1 MAVKSMAT
9 MAIRIAVTTWPRPR
23 SLNAPNADIGATGCS
38 TIIPYKIKSHSVS
51 ARRNLGAAAVTV
63 VASVP
68 KHLSLQDTLQ
78 DKSYASI
85 ESFQARSFCGN
96 PLPQASPNFG
106 PRNPFCSSVPY
117 SFLAMLRFAQLFESI
132 AATTKKNEKVSL
144 VADYLRA
151 TSVDE
156 SALAALYLC
165 GRVFPR
171 REERVLSIGFSI
183 LLRAVANLAEKNPTE
198 IAPILRRHGDLG
210 AGAEEILRHHS
221 VRASLSLQQIAEVYA
236 SLAQQRGPAAKQAL
250 LEHTLQR
257 LSALEAK
264 YFIKIA
270 TSELRIGLKES
281 LVEEAIAKA
290 FDRTLPAVQRANML
304 LGDVTDVLRLAVANQ
319 LSSVSLQL
327 FRPISVML
335 ASPAETPDLVAAF
348 PNGAL
353 VEDKFDGIR
362 AQVHKRG
369 SQVEIYSRTLDRIT
383 EFPELLEPIRG
394 ITGDFILDGEII
406 GWRDGRAIPFTELQQ
421 RLGRKQ
427 IDLFT
432 SSQVPVSFVAF
443 DLLLLDGRT
452 LLDTPLAERR
462 LLLER
467 ILAEAEQPG
476 LQFTRASLCRTADE
490 IEDRFLLALNTGN
503 EGLLAK
509 APESPYVPG
518 RRGQFWMKLKRPL
531 ATLDV
536 VVTVAEYG
544 HGKRRGLL
552 SDYTFAVRDDA
563 RLVNIGK
570 AYSGLTDVEIREL
583 TQYFLDHTTEDR
595 GFQRD
600 VEPSIVLEVAFNNV
614 QRSDRHGSGF
624 ALRFPRILR
633 LRPDKPVDEIDTLYR
648 VREIFDSQHA
658 KRNE

>member
-1 MAVKSMAT
+1 M
-9 MAIRIAVTTWPRPR
+9 
-23 SLNAPNADIGATGCS
+23 L
-38 TIIPYKIKSHSVS
+38 
-51 ARRNLGAAAVTV
+51 
-63 VASVP
+63 
-68 KHLSLQDTLQ
+68 
-78 DKSYASI
+78 
-85 ESFQARSFCGN
+85 
-96 PLPQASPNFG
+96 PL
-106 PRNPFCSSVPY
+106 
-117 SFLAMLRFAQLFESI
+117 AQLCESI
-132 AATTKKNEKVSL
+132 AATTKKSEKVAL
-144 VADYLRA
+144 VADYLR
-151 TSVDE
+151 TTPVGE

-171 REERVLSIGFSI
+171 NEERVLSIGFS
-183 LLRAVANLAEKNPTE
+183 LLLSAVAKIAHKNPAE
-198 IAPILRRHGDLG
+198 LSPILRHHGDLG
-210 AGAEEILRHHS
+210 AGAEEILRHHPIRS
-221 VRASLSLQQIAEVYA
+221 SLTLPQIAEVFA
-236 SLAQQRGPAAKQAL
+236 SLAQQRGAAPKQAL

-257 LSALEAK
+257 LSAREAK

-270 TSELRIGLKES
+270 TGELRIGLKES

-290 FDRTLPAVQRANML
+290 FEQTPAAVQRANML
-304 LGDVTDVLRLAVANQ
+304 LGDISEVLRLAVAGQ
-319 LSSVSLQL
+319 LSSVQL
-327 FRPISVML
+327 EFFRPISAML
-335 ASPAETPDLVAAF
+335 ASPAETAADLVAAF

-353 VEDKFDGIR
+353 IEDKFDGIR

-369 SQVEIYSRTLDRIT
+369 SQVEIYSRTLDRVT
-383 EFPELLEPIRG
+383 EFPELLEPLRN

-432 SSQVPVSFVAF
+432 SSRVPVSFVAF
-443 DLLLLDGRT
+443 DLLLLDTRP

-467 ILAEAEQPG
+467 LLSSSEQPA
-476 LQFTRASLCRTADE
+476 LQFTRAELCRSVEE
-490 IEDRFLLALNTGN
+490 IENRFLLALDTGN

-536 VVTVAEYG
+536 VVTIAEYG

-570 AYSGLTDVEIREL
+570 AYSGLTDVEIKEL
-583 TQYFLDHTTEDR
+583 TQYFLEHTTQDR

-600 VEPSIVLEVAFNNV
+600 VEPTIVLEVAFNNI
-614 QRSDRHGSGF
+614 QRSDRHDSGF
-624 ALRFPRILR
+624 ALRFPRIVR
-633 LRPDKPVDEIDTLYR
+633 LRPDKPVSEIDTLAR
-648 VREIFDSQHA
+648 VRELFEAQHA
-658 KRNE
+658 RKS

>member
-1 MAVKSMAT
+1 
-9 MAIRIAVTTWPRPR
+9 
-23 SLNAPNADIGATGCS
+23 
-38 TIIPYKIKSHSVS
+38 
-51 ARRNLGAAAVTV
+51 
-63 VASVP
+63 
-68 KHLSLQDTLQ
+68 
-78 DKSYASI
+78 
-85 ESFQARSFCGN
+85 
-96 PLPQASPNFG
+96 
-106 PRNPFCSSVPY
+106 
-117 SFLAMLRFAQLFESI
+117 MLRFAQLCESI
-132 AATTKKNEKVSL
+132 AATAKKTEKVAL
-144 VADYLRA
+144 VADYLR
-151 TSVDE
+151 
-156 SALAALYLC
+156 SAPVEEAALGSLYLC

-183 LLRAVANLAEKNPTE
+183 LLRAVASVAKKNPTE
-198 IAPILRRHGDLG
+198 LAPVLRHHGDLG
-210 AGAEEILRHHS
+210 AGAEEILSNRS
-221 VRASLSLQQIAEVYA
+221 VRSSLSLPQVAEVYA
-236 SLAQQRGPAAKQAL
+236 SLAQQRRAAAKQAL

-257 LSALEAK
+257 LSAVEAK

-281 LVEEAIAKA
+281 LVEEGIAKA
-290 FDRTLPAVQRANML
+290 FEQTLASVQRANML
-304 LGDVTDVLRLAVANQ
+304 LGDITEVFRLAIANQ

-335 ASPAETPDLVAAF
+335 ASPAETPADLVATF

-362 AQVHKRG
+362 AQAHKRD
-369 SQVEIYSRTLDRIT
+369 SQVEIYSRTLDRVT

-467 ILAEAEQPG
+467 LLAKAEQPA
-476 LQFTRASLCRTADE
+476 LQFTRAELCRTVDE
-490 IEDRFLLALNTGN
+490 IENRFLLALNTGN

-536 VVTVAEYG
+536 VVTIAEYG

-552 SDYTFAVRDDA
+552 SDYTFAVRDDG

-600 VEPSIVLEVAFNNV
+600 VEPTIVLEVAFNNV
-614 QRSDRHGSGF
+614 QRSARHDSGF
-624 ALRFPRILR
+624 ALRFPRIVR
-633 LRPDKPVDEIDTLYR
+633 LRPDKPVSDIDTLAR
-648 VREIFDSQHA
+648 VRQIFDSQHG

>member
-1 MAVKSMAT
+1 
-9 MAIRIAVTTWPRPR
+9 
-23 SLNAPNADIGATGCS
+23 
-38 TIIPYKIKSHSVS
+38 
-51 ARRNLGAAAVTV
+51 
-63 VASVP
+63 
-68 KHLSLQDTLQ
+68 
-78 DKSYASI
+78 
-85 ESFQARSFCGN
+85 
-96 PLPQASPNFG
+96 
-106 PRNPFCSSVPY
+106 
-117 SFLAMLRFAQLFESI
+117 MLRFAHLCESI
-132 AATTKKNEKVSL
+132 AATSKKNEKVSL
-144 VADYLRA
+144 VADYLR
-151 TSVDE
+151 TTRVDE

-171 REERVLSIGFSI
+171 REERVLSIGSSI
-183 LLRAVANLAEKNPTE
+183 LLRAVAKIAKKNPAE
-198 IAPILRRHGDLG
+198 LAPTLRHHGDLG
-210 AGAEEILRHHS
+210 AGAEEILRHHA
-221 VRASLSLQQIAEVYA
+221 VRSSFSLPQMAEVFA

-257 LSALEAK
+257 LSALETK

-270 TSELRIGLKES
+270 TGELRIGLKES

-290 FDRTLPAVQRANML
+290 FDQPLSSVQRANML
-304 LGDVTDVLRLAVANQ
+304 LGDIAEVLRLAVTDQ
-319 LSSVSLQL
+319 LSSVSLQI

-335 ASPAETPDLVAAF
+335 ASPAETPADLVAAF

-362 AQVHKRG
+362 AQVHKQD
-369 SQVEIYSRTLDRIT
+369 SQVEIYSRTLDRVT
-383 EFPELLEPIRG
+383 EFPELLEPIRS
-394 ITGDFILDGEII
+394 ITGDFIIDGEII

-443 DLLLLDGRT
+443 DLLLLDGRP

-467 ILAEAEQPG
+467 LLANAEQPA
-476 LQFTRASLCRTADE
+476 LQFTRAALCRTVEE
-490 IEDRFLLALNTGN
+490 IENRFLLALDGGN

-536 VVTVAEYG
+536 VVTIAEYG

-563 RLVNIGK
+563 GLVNIGK

-583 TQYFLDHTTEDR
+583 TQYFLEHTTEDR

-600 VEPSIVLEVAFNNV
+600 VEPTVVLEVAFNNI
-614 QRSDRHGSGF
+614 QRSNRHESGF
-624 ALRFPRILR
+624 ALRFPRIVR
-633 LRPDKPVDEIDTLYR
+633 LRPDKPAAEIDTLAH
-648 VREIFDSQHA
+648 VREIFNSQHVR
-658 KRNE
+658 KN

>member
-1 MAVKSMAT
+1 
-9 MAIRIAVTTWPRPR
+9 
-23 SLNAPNADIGATGCS
+23 
-38 TIIPYKIKSHSVS
+38 
-51 ARRNLGAAAVTV
+51 
-63 VASVP
+63 
-68 KHLSLQDTLQ
+68 
-78 DKSYASI
+78 
-85 ESFQARSFCGN
+85 
-96 PLPQASPNFG
+96 
-106 PRNPFCSSVPY
+106 
-117 SFLAMLRFAQLFESI
+117 MLRFAQLCESI
-132 AATTKKNEKVSL
+132 AATTKKTEKVRL

-151 TSVDE
+151 APVEEAS
-156 SALAALYLC
+156 LGALYLC
-165 GRVFPR
+165 GRAFPR

-183 LLRAVANLAEKNPTE
+183 LLRAIEKIARRNPAEL
-198 IAPILRRHGDLG
+198 APILRHHGDLG
-210 AGAEEILRHHS
+210 AGAEEILRDHPVTS
-221 VRASLSLQQIAEVYA
+221 SLTLAQIAEVYA
-236 SLAQQRGPAAKQAL
+236 SLALQRGPAAKQAL

-257 LSALEAK
+257 LTALEAK

-290 FDRTLPAVQRANML
+290 FEQALPAVQRANML
-304 LGDVTDVLRLAVANQ
+304 LGDITDVLRLAVANQ

-335 ASPAETPDLVAAF
+335 ASPAETPADLVAAL

-362 AQVHKRG
+362 AQVHKRDAV
-369 SQVEIYSRTLDRIT
+369 VEIYSRTLDRVT
-383 EFPELLEPIRG
+383 EFPELLEPIRS
-394 ITGDFILDGEII
+394 IPGDFILDGEII

-432 SSQVPVSFVAF
+432 TTQVPVSFVAF
-443 DLLLLDGRT
+443 DILFLDDRT
-452 LLDTPLAERR
+452 LLDLPLAERR

-467 ILAEAEQPG
+467 LLAKAEQPA
-476 LQFTRASLCRTADE
+476 LQFTRAELCRTVDE
-490 IEDRFLLALNTGN
+490 IEDRFLLALETGN
-503 EGLLAK
+503 EGLIAK
-509 APESPYVPG
+509 VPESPYVPG

-536 VVTVAEYG
+536 VVTIAEYG

-552 SDYTFAVRDDA
+552 SDYTFAVRDDG

-570 AYSGLTDVEIREL
+570 AYSGLTDVEIKEL
-583 TQYFLDHTTEDR
+583 TQYFLEHTTQDR

-600 VEPSIVLEVAFNNV
+600 VEPTVVLEVAFNNI
-614 QRSDRHGSGF
+614 QRSDRHDSGF
-624 ALRFPRILR
+624 ALRFPRIVR
-633 LRPDKPVDEIDTLYR
+633 LRPDKPVAEIDTLAR

-658 KRNE
+658 KKVSPL

>member
-1 MAVKSMAT
+1 
-9 MAIRIAVTTWPRPR
+9 
-23 SLNAPNADIGATGCS
+23 
-38 TIIPYKIKSHSVS
+38 
-51 ARRNLGAAAVTV
+51 
-63 VASVP
+63 
-68 KHLSLQDTLQ
+68 
-78 DKSYASI
+78 
-85 ESFQARSFCGN
+85 
-96 PLPQASPNFG
+96 
-106 PRNPFCSSVPY
+106 
-117 SFLAMLRFAQLFESI
+117 MLRFAHLCESI
-132 AATTKKNEKVSL
+132 AATTKKTEKVAR
-144 VADYLRA
+144 VADYLRG
-151 TSVDE
+151 TPVEE

-183 LLRAVANLAEKNPTE
+183 LLRAVAKIAKKDSTE
-198 IAPILRRHGDLG
+198 LAPILRHHGDLG
-210 AGAEEILRHHS
+210 AGAEDILRDHP
-221 VRASLSLQQIAEVYA
+221 VRSSLSLPQIAEVYA

-257 LSALEAK
+257 LSAMEAK

-270 TSELRIGLKES
+270 TGELRIGLKES
-281 LVEEAIAKA
+281 LVEGAIAKA
-290 FDRTLPAVQRANML
+290 FDQTLPAVQRANML
-304 LGDVTDVLRLAVANQ
+304 IGDITDVLRLAVANQ
-319 LSSVSLQL
+319 LSSVNLQL

-335 ASPAETPDLVAAF
+335 ASPAETPADLVAAF
-348 PNGAL
+348 PSGAL
-353 VEDKFDGIR
+353 IEDKFDGIR

-369 SQVEIYSRTLDRIT
+369 SQVEIYSRTLDRVT
-383 EFPELLEPIRG
+383 EFPELVDPVRG

-406 GWRDGRAIPFTELQQ
+406 GWRDARAIPFTELQQ

-432 SSQVPVSFVAF
+432 STQVPVSFVAF

-452 LLDTPLAERR
+452 LLDAPLAERR
-462 LLLER
+462 LLIER
-467 ILAEAEQPG
+467 LLAKAAQPA
-476 LQFTRASLCRTADE
+476 LQFTRAELCRTVDE
-490 IEDRFLLALNTGN
+490 IENRFLLALNTGN

-509 APESPYVPG
+509 APDSPYVPG

-552 SDYTFAVRDDA
+552 SDYTFAVRDDS

-600 VEPSIVLEVAFNNV
+600 VEPSIVLEVAFNNI
-614 QRSDRHGSGF
+614 QRSDRHDSGF

-633 LRPDKPVDEIDTLYR
+633 LRPDKPVAEIDTLSR
-648 VREIFDSQHA
+648 VREIFDSQHTR
-658 KRNE
+658 KN

>member
-1 MAVKSMAT
+1 
-9 MAIRIAVTTWPRPR
+9 
-23 SLNAPNADIGATGCS
+23 
-38 TIIPYKIKSHSVS
+38 
-51 ARRNLGAAAVTV
+51 
-63 VASVP
+63 
-68 KHLSLQDTLQ
+68 
-78 DKSYASI
+78 
-85 ESFQARSFCGN
+85 
-96 PLPQASPNFG
+96 
-106 PRNPFCSSVPY
+106 
-117 SFLAMLRFAQLFESI
+117 MLRFAQLCESI
-132 AATTKKNEKVSL
+132 AATTKKTEKVRL
-144 VADYLRA
+144 VADYLRVA
-151 TSVDE
+151 PVEEAS
-156 SALAALYLC
+156 LAALYLC

-171 REERVLSIGFSI
+171 REEHVLSIGFSI
-183 LLRAVANLAEKNPTE
+183 LLRAIAKIARRNPAEL
-198 IAPILRRHGDLG
+198 APILRHHGDLG
-210 AGAEEILRHHS
+210 AGAEEILRGRPVTS
-221 VRASLSLQQIAEVYA
+221 SLTLPQIAEVYA

-257 LSALEAK
+257 LPALEAK
-264 YFIKIA
+264 YFIKIV

-290 FDRTLPAVQRANML
+290 FDQTLAAVQRANML
-304 LGDVTDVLRLAVANQ
+304 LGDITDVLKFAVANR

-335 ASPAETPDLVAAF
+335 ASPAETPADLVAAF
-348 PNGAL
+348 PGGAL

-369 SQVEIYSRTLDRIT
+369 SQVEIYSRTLDRVT
-383 EFPELLEPIRG
+383 EFPELLDPIRNVAA
-394 ITGDFILDGEII
+394 DFILDGEII

-432 SSQVPVSFVAF
+432 TAQLPVSFVAF

-452 LLDTPLAERR
+452 LLDVPLAERR

-467 ILAEAEQPG
+467 LLARAEQPA
-476 LQFTRASLCRTADE
+476 LQFTRAELCRCVDE
-490 IEDRFLLALNTGN
+490 IENRFLIALNTGN

-509 APESPYVPG
+509 AAESPYVPG

-536 VVTVAEYG
+536 VVTIAEYG
-544 HGKRRGLL
+544 HGKRHGLL
-552 SDYTFAVRDDA
+552 SDYTFAVRDEG

-583 TQYFLDHTTEDR
+583 TQYFLEHTTEDR

-600 VEPSIVLEVAFNNV
+600 VEPTIVLEVAFNNI
-614 QRSDRHGSGF
+614 QRSNRHDSGF
-624 ALRFPRILR
+624 ALRFPRIVR
-633 LRPDKPVDEIDTLYR
+633 LRPDKPVAEIDTLAR
-648 VREIFDSQHA
+648 VREIFDSQHT
-658 KRNE
+658 KRVSSS

>member
-1 MAVKSMAT
+1 
-9 MAIRIAVTTWPRPR
+9 
-23 SLNAPNADIGATGCS
+23 
-38 TIIPYKIKSHSVS
+38 
-51 ARRNLGAAAVTV
+51 
-63 VASVP
+63 
-68 KHLSLQDTLQ
+68 
-78 DKSYASI
+78 
-85 ESFQARSFCGN
+85 
-96 PLPQASPNFG
+96 
-106 PRNPFCSSVPY
+106 
-117 SFLAMLRFAQLFESI
+117 MLRFAQLCESI
-132 AATTKKNEKVSL
+132 GATTKKTEKVTL
-144 VADYLRA
+144 VADYLR
-151 TSVDE
+151 TTPVEE
-156 SALAALYLC
+156 SALGALYLC

-183 LLRAVANLAEKNPTE
+183 LLRAVARIAKKDSTELAPV
-198 IAPILRRHGDLG
+198 LRHHGDLG
-210 AGAEEILRHHS
+210 AGAEEILRDHPVGS
-221 VRASLSLQQIAEVYA
+221 SLSLPQIAEVYA
-236 SLAQQRGPAAKQAL
+236 SLSLQRRAAAKQTL
-250 LEHTLQR
+250 LEHTLQC

-270 TSELRIGLKES
+270 TGELRIGLKES

-290 FDRTLPAVQRANML
+290 FDQTLPAVQRANML
-304 LGDVTDVLRLAVANQ
+304 LGDITEVLRLAVANQ

-335 ASPAETPDLVAAF
+335 ASPAEAPGDLVAAF

-362 AQVHKRG
+362 AQVHKRD
-369 SQVEIYSRTLDRIT
+369 SQVEIYSRTLDRVT
-383 EFPELLEPIRG
+383 EFPELLDPIRG
-394 ITGDFILDGEII
+394 IRGDFILDGEII
-406 GWRDGRAIPFTELQQ
+406 GWRNGRAIPFTELQQ

-432 SSQVPVSFVAF
+432 SAQVPVSFVAF

-452 LLDTPLAERR
+452 LLDAPLAERR

-467 ILAEAEQPG
+467 LVAKSERPA
-476 LQFTRASLCRTADE
+476 LQFTRADLCRTVEE
-490 IEDRFLLALNTGN
+490 IENRFLLALNTGN

-509 APESPYVPG
+509 APESLYVPG

-536 VVTVAEYG
+536 VVTIAEYG

-552 SDYTFAVRDDA
+552 SDYTFAVRDDS

-583 TQYFLDHTTEDR
+583 TQYFLEHTTEDR

-600 VEPSIVLEVAFNNV
+600 VEPTIVLEVAFNNI

-624 ALRFPRILR
+624 ALRFPRIVR
-633 LRPDKPVDEIDTLYR
+633 LRPDKPVVEIDTLSR
-648 VREIFDSQHA
+648 VREIFEGQHA
-658 KRNE
+658 RKISGA

>member
-1 MAVKSMAT
+1 
-9 MAIRIAVTTWPRPR
+9 
-23 SLNAPNADIGATGCS
+23 LNPAHA
-38 TIIPYKIKSHSVS
+38 
-51 ARRNLGAAAVTV
+51 
-63 VASVP
+63 
-68 KHLSLQDTLQ
+68 
-78 DKSYASI
+78 I
-85 ESFQARSFCGN
+85 ESFQTAVILCESTEAGKRNLAPGI
-96 PLPQASPNFG
+96 LPKASV
-106 PRNPFCSSVPY
+106 RYWY
-117 SFLAMLRFAQLFESI
+117 SAMVRFAQLCESI
-132 AATTKKNEKVSL
+132 AATTKKTEKVRL
-144 VADYLRA
+144 VADYFQVTPVEEA
-151 TSVDE
+151 S
-156 SALAALYLC
+156 LAALYLC

-183 LLRAVANLAEKNPTE
+183 LLRSVAKIAKRNQAELAPV
-198 IAPILRRHGDLG
+198 LQHHGDLG
-210 AGAEEILRHHS
+210 AGAEEILRDHPVS
-221 VRASLSLQQIAEVYA
+221 SSLTLPQIAEVYA
-236 SLAQQRGPAAKQAL
+236 SLAQQRGQAAKQAL

-290 FDRTLPAVQRANML
+290 FDQTLPAVQRANML
-304 LGDVTDVLRLAVANQ
+304 LGDITDVLRLAVANQ

-335 ASPAETPDLVAAF
+335 ASPAETPADLVAAF

-369 SQVEIYSRTLDRIT
+369 SQVEIYSRTLDRVT
-383 EFPELLEPIRG
+383 EFPELFDPIRN

-432 SSQVPVSFVAF
+432 TAQVPASFVAF

-452 LLDTPLAERR
+452 LLAMPLAERR
-462 LLLER
+462 LLMEGL
-467 ILAEAEQPG
+467 LVKAEQSA
-476 LQFTRASLCRTADE
+476 LQFTRAELCRSIDE
-490 IEDRFLLALNTGN
+490 IENRFRLALEAGN

-536 VVTVAEYG
+536 VVTIAEYG

-552 SDYTFAVRDDA
+552 SDYTFAVRDDG

-583 TQYFLDHTTEDR
+583 TQYFLEHTTEDR

-600 VEPSIVLEVAFNNV
+600 VEPTVVLEVAFNNV
-614 QRSDRHGSGF
+614 QHSDRHDSGF
-624 ALRFPRILR
+624 ALRFPRIVR
-633 LRPDKPVDEIDTLYR
+633 LRPDKPVAEIDTLAR
-648 VREIFDSQHA
+648 LREIFDLQHT
-658 KRNE
+658 KKS

>member
-1 MAVKSMAT
+1 
-9 MAIRIAVTTWPRPR
+9 
-23 SLNAPNADIGATGCS
+23 
-38 TIIPYKIKSHSVS
+38 
-51 ARRNLGAAAVTV
+51 
-63 VASVP
+63 
-68 KHLSLQDTLQ
+68 
-78 DKSYASI
+78 
-85 ESFQARSFCGN
+85 
-96 PLPQASPNFG
+96 
-106 PRNPFCSSVPY
+106 
-117 SFLAMLRFAQLFESI
+117 MLRFAQLCESI
-132 AATTKKNEKVSL
+132 AATTKKTEKVSL
-144 VADYLRA
+144 VAEYLR
-151 TSVDE
+151 SSPVE
-156 SALAALYLC
+156 EGALSALYLC

-183 LLRAVANLAEKNPTE
+183 LLRAVAKVARKNPAHL
-198 IAPILRRHGDLG
+198 APVLRHHGDLG
-210 AGAEEILRHHS
+210 AGAEEILREHPVTS
-221 VRASLSLQQIAEVYA
+221 SLSLSQIAEVYA
-236 SLAQQRGPAAKQAL
+236 SLAQQRRAAAKEAL
-250 LEHTLQR
+250 LEHTFQR

-270 TSELRIGLKES
+270 TGELRIGLKES

-290 FDRTLPAVQRANML
+290 FDQTLPAVQRANML
-304 LGDVTDVLRLAVANQ
+304 LGDITDVLRLAVANQ
-319 LSSVSLQL
+319 LTSVSLQL

-335 ASPAETPDLVAAF
+335 ASPAEAPADLVAAF

-369 SQVEIYSRTLDRIT
+369 SQVEIYSRTLDRVT
-383 EFPELLEPIRG
+383 EFPELVEPVRG
-394 ITGDFILDGEII
+394 VTGDFILDGEII

-432 SSQVPVSFVAF
+432 SAQVPVSFVAF
-443 DLLLLDGRT
+443 DLLLLDGRA

-467 ILAEAEQPG
+467 LLVKAEQPG
-476 LQFTRASLCRTADE
+476 LQFTRAELCRTPEE
-490 IEDRFLLALNTGN
+490 IENRFRLALDSGN

-552 SDYTFAVRDDA
+552 SDYTFAVRDDS

-570 AYSGLTDVEIREL
+570 AYSGLTDVEIKEL
-583 TQYFLDHTTEDR
+583 TQYFLEHTTEDR
-595 GFQRD
+595 GYQRD
-600 VEPSIVLEVAFNNV
+600 VEPTVVLEVAFNNI
-614 QRSDRHGSGF
+614 QRSDRHDSGF
-624 ALRFPRILR
+624 ALRFPRIVR
-633 LRPDKPVDEIDTLYR
+633 LRPDKPAAEIDTLAR
-648 VREIFDSQHA
+648 VREIFSSQHA
-658 KRNE
+658 KNN

>member
-1 MAVKSMAT
+1 
-9 MAIRIAVTTWPRPR
+9 
-23 SLNAPNADIGATGCS
+23 
-38 TIIPYKIKSHSVS
+38 
-51 ARRNLGAAAVTV
+51 
-63 VASVP
+63 
-68 KHLSLQDTLQ
+68 
-78 DKSYASI
+78 
-85 ESFQARSFCGN
+85 
-96 PLPQASPNFG
+96 
-106 PRNPFCSSVPY
+106 
-117 SFLAMLRFAQLFESI
+117 MLRFAHLCESI
-132 AATTKKNEKVSL
+132 AATSKKNEKVSL
-144 VADYLRA
+144 VANYLRIIR
-151 TSVDE
+151 VDE

-183 LLRAVANLAEKNPTE
+183 LLRAVAKIAKKNPAE
-198 IAPILRRHGDLG
+198 LAPTLRHHGDLG
-210 AGAEEILRHHS
+210 AGAEEILRHHA
-221 VRASLSLQQIAEVYA
+221 VRSSFSLPQIAEVFA

-257 LSALEAK
+257 LSALETK

-270 TSELRIGLKES
+270 TGELRIGLKES

-290 FDRTLPAVQRANML
+290 FDQPLSSVQRANML
-304 LGDVTDVLRLAVANQ
+304 LGDITEVLRLAVNNQ

-327 FRPISVML
+327 FRPVSVML
-335 ASPAETPDLVAAF
+335 ASPAESPADLVTAF

-362 AQVHKRG
+362 AQVHKQD
-369 SQVEIYSRTLDRIT
+369 SQVEIYSRTLDRVT
-383 EFPELLEPIRG
+383 EFPELLEPIRS
-394 ITGDFILDGEII
+394 ITGNFILDGEII

-462 LLLER
+462 VLLER
-467 ILAEAEQPG
+467 LLAKAEQPA
-476 LQFTRASLCRTADE
+476 LQFTRAALCRTVEE
-490 IEDRFLLALNTGN
+490 IENRFLLALDGGN

-536 VVTVAEYG
+536 VVTIAEYG

-563 RLVNIGK
+563 GLVNIGK

-583 TQYFLDHTTEDR
+583 TQYFLEHTTEDR

-600 VEPSIVLEVAFNNV
+600 VEPTIVLEVAFNNI
-614 QRSDRHGSGF
+614 QRSDRHESGF
-624 ALRFPRILR
+624 ALRFPRIVR
-633 LRPDKPVDEIDTLYR
+633 LRPDKPAGEIDTLAR
-648 VREIFDSQHA
+648 VREIFNSQHVR
-658 KRNE
+658 KN

>member
-1 MAVKSMAT
+1 
-9 MAIRIAVTTWPRPR
+9 
-23 SLNAPNADIGATGCS
+23 
-38 TIIPYKIKSHSVS
+38 
-51 ARRNLGAAAVTV
+51 
-63 VASVP
+63 
-68 KHLSLQDTLQ
+68 
-78 DKSYASI
+78 
-85 ESFQARSFCGN
+85 
-96 PLPQASPNFG
+96 
-106 PRNPFCSSVPY
+106 
-117 SFLAMLRFAQLFESI
+117 MLRFAQLCESI
-132 AATTKKNEKVSL
+132 AATTKKAEKVSL
-144 VADYLRA
+144 VADYLRTA
-151 TSVDE
+151 PVE
-156 SALAALYLC
+156 EAALGALYLC
-165 GRVFPR
+165 GRAFPR

-183 LLRAVANLAEKNPTE
+183 LLRAVAKVAQKNPTQL
-198 IAPILRRHGDLG
+198 APILRHHGDLG
-210 AGAEEILRHHS
+210 AGAEEILREHP
-221 VRASLSLQQIAEVYA
+221 VRSSLSLSQIAEVYA
-236 SLAQQRGPAAKQAL
+236 SLAQQRRAAAKQAL
-250 LEHTLQR
+250 LEHTFQR

-270 TSELRIGLKES
+270 MSELRIGLKES

-290 FDRTLPAVQRANML
+290 FDQTLPAVQRANML
-304 LGDVTDVLRLAVANQ
+304 LGDITDVLRLAVANQ

-335 ASPAETPDLVAAF
+335 ASPAESPADLVATF

-369 SQVEIYSRTLDRIT
+369 SQMEIYSRTLDRIT

-432 SSQVPVSFVAF
+432 SAQVPVSFVAF

-462 LLLER
+462 LFLER
-467 ILAEAEQPG
+467 LLAEAEQPG

-552 SDYTFAVRDDA
+552 SDYTFAVQDDG

-570 AYSGLTDVEIREL
+570 AYSGLTDVEIKEL
-583 TQYFLDHTTEDR
+583 TRYFLEHTTEDR
-595 GFQRD
+595 GYQRD
-600 VEPSIVLEVAFNNV
+600 VEPTVVLEVAFNNI
-614 QRSDRHGSGF
+614 QRSDRHDSGF
-624 ALRFPRILR
+624 ALRFPRIVR
-633 LRPDKPVDEIDTLYR
+633 LRSDKPVAEIDTLAR
-648 VREIFDSQHA
+648 VREIFRSQHS
-658 KRNE
+658 KNN

>member
-1 MAVKSMAT
+1 
-9 MAIRIAVTTWPRPR
+9 
-23 SLNAPNADIGATGCS
+23 
-38 TIIPYKIKSHSVS
+38 
-51 ARRNLGAAAVTV
+51 
-63 VASVP
+63 
-68 KHLSLQDTLQ
+68 
-78 DKSYASI
+78 
-85 ESFQARSFCGN
+85 
-96 PLPQASPNFG
+96 
-106 PRNPFCSSVPY
+106 
-117 SFLAMLRFAQLFESI
+117 MLRFAQLCESI
-132 AATTKKNEKVSL
+132 AATPKKNEKVGL
-144 VADYLRA
+144 VADYLC
-151 TSVDE
+151 TTPVDE
-156 SALAALYLC
+156 SALAALFLC

-183 LLRAVANLAEKNPTE
+183 LLRAVAKIANKSPADLAPV
-198 IAPILRRHGDLG
+198 LRHHGDLG
-210 AGAEEILRHHS
+210 AGAEQILRHRS
-221 VRASLSLQQIAEVYA
+221 VLPSLALPQIAEVYA
-236 SLAQQRGPAAKQAL
+236 SLAQQRGPAAKQAF

-270 TSELRIGLKES
+270 TGELRIGLKES

-290 FDRTLPAVQRANML
+290 FDQTLPAVQRANML
-304 LGDVTDVLRLAVANQ
+304 LGDITEVLRLAVANQ
-319 LSSVSLQL
+319 LSSVSLEL

-335 ASPAETPDLVAAF
+335 ASPAETPADLVAAF
-348 PNGAL
+348 PIGAL

-369 SQVEIYSRTLDRIT
+369 SQVEIYSRTLDRVT
-383 EFPELLEPIRG
+383 EFPELLDPIRG
-394 ITGDFILDGEII
+394 TTGDFILDGEII

-432 SSQVPVSFVAF
+432 SAQVPVSFVAF
-443 DLLLLDGRT
+443 DLLLLEGRT
-452 LLDTPLAERR
+452 LLDTPLTERR

-467 ILAEAEQPG
+467 LLAKAEQPA
-476 LQFTRASLCRTADE
+476 LQFTRAELCRTVEE
-490 IEDRFLLALNTGN
+490 IENRFFLALNTGN

-536 VVTVAEYG
+536 VVTIAEYG
-544 HGKRRGLL
+544 HGKRHGLL

-570 AYSGLTDVEIREL
+570 AYSGLTDAEIREL
-583 TQYFLDHTTEDR
+583 TQHFLVHTTEDR

-600 VEPSIVLEVAFNNV
+600 VEPNIVLEVAFNNI
-614 QRSDRHGSGF
+614 QRSGRHESGF
-624 ALRFPRILR
+624 ALRFPRIVR
-633 LRPDKPVDEIDTLYR
+633 LRRDKPVSEIDTLSR
-648 VREIFDSQHA
+648 VREIFNSQHA
-658 KRNE
+658 KRI